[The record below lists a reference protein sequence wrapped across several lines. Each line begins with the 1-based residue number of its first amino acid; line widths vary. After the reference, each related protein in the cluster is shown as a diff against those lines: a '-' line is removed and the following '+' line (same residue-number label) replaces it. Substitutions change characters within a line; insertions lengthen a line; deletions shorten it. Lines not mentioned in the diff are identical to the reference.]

1 MPRLLGSIVLAVALA
16 AGPRARAQEARPGK
30 GPDVAA
36 LRFAWPDRLSA
47 AVAFRRSLSVTG
59 GPERRFSAR
68 WTVRAE
74 RGEGGTMRIRT
85 TGAEWDGD
93 LPFPEG
99 FAAHALRA
107 SERIVEVVDGEGAF
121 LRLEGLE
128 AMRAVLAKLYELA
141 EVSPPNVER
150 AIGIAAAAMQGEAET
165 LWNLE
170 VGFWTGADLEVGET
184 YEMESEGEPPLL
196 PGVRTAQA
204 LEFKVRRRVP
214 CTARDRTPRCVE
226 VMLRSTPDPAVLP
239 RIGRALVREAWGR
252 GPGREPEAVEIRE
265 VAAEDE
271 LLLVTDP
278 ATLLP
283 HDVAW
288 TRSVRVSLGGE
299 EPREVERVER
309 TVYAYRYGAA
319 PSQAPGPARV
329 GARAER

>member
-1 MPRLLGSIVLAVALA
+1 MPRLLGSVALA
-16 AGPRARAQEARPGK
+16 AALAAAPQARSQETRAGK
-30 GPDVAA
+30 GPDLAA
-36 LRFAWPDRLSA
+36 LRFAWPDRLTA
-47 AVAFRRSLSVTG
+47 GVAFRRSLSFTG
-59 GPERRFSAR
+59 VAERRFLAR
-68 WTVRAE
+68 WTLRAE
-74 RGEGGTMRIRT
+74 RGEDGAMRIRT
-85 TGAEWDGD
+85 SGAEWDGD

-107 SERIVEVVDGEGAF
+107 SERIVEVVDADGAF
-121 LRLEGLE
+121 LHLEGLE

-141 EVSPPNVER
+141 EVSPPKAER

-214 CTARDRTPRCVE
+214 CTARDRAPRCVE

-239 RIGRALVREAWGR
+239 RIGRALLREVSARAPGPQGEPQVRE
-252 GPGREPEAVEIRE
+252 V
-265 VAAEDE
+265 VAEDE
-271 LLLVTDP
+271 LVLVTEP

-288 TRSVRVSLGGE
+288 TRSVRVALDGE
-299 EPREVERVER
+299 APREVERVER
-309 TVYAYRYGAA
+309 TVYAYRYGAPAPQA
-319 PSQAPGPARV
+319 PSPARG
-329 GARAER
+329 GAPMER